1 MFWRPGFHGRYETHD
16 HLLWATAAV
25 RLAVVTGGGCIS
37 MAVLASASMS
47 GSYRRDPPT
56 LPRTDASQM
65 NATDVLLAGPAT
77 THSQSITNET
87 VPDAP
92 PVPSFDYG
100 RVVAALAG
108 SAGTPYRLTI
118 AAQLAA
124 LLRARIGSGEL
135 APHQP
140 IPGEATLMRQY
151 GVARET
157 AHKAVLALVTDGLVY
172 AVEGRGAY
180 VATCG

>member
-1 MFWRPGFHGRYETHD
+1 
-16 HLLWATAAV
+16 
-25 RLAVVTGGGCIS
+25 

-47 GSYRRDPPT
+47 GSYRRDRPT

-77 THSQSITNET
+77 TESQRLTGQT
-87 VPDAP
+87 MPDAP

-108 SAGTPYRLTI
+108 SAGTPHRLTI

-151 GVARET
+151 GVAQET
-157 AHKAVLALVTDGLVY
+157 AHQAVRALVTDGLVY
-172 AVEGRGAY
+172 VVQGHGAY
-180 VATCG
+180 VATSD

>member
-1 MFWRPGFHGRYETHD
+1 
-16 HLLWATAAV
+16 
-25 RLAVVTGGGCIS
+25 

-47 GSYRRDPPT
+47 GSYRRDRPT
-56 LPRTDASQM
+56 LPTTDASQM
-65 NATDVLLAGPAT
+65 NATDVLLAGPVT
-77 THSQSITNET
+77 THRQSSTDKT

-92 PVPSFDYG
+92 PVPSFDYA
-100 RVVAALAG
+100 RAVAALAG
-108 SAGTPYRLTI
+108 SAGTPHMLTI

-151 GVARET
+151 
-157 AHKAVLALVTDGLVY
+157 
-172 AVEGRGAY
+172 
-180 VATCG
+180 